1 MNKYIMNKNERV
13 DALIQN
19 ITILLQVIKLSNDEE
34 ACLNWLHDLEE
45 RVEDIKSIFFEDLFS
60 E

>member
-1 MNKYIMNKNERV
+1 MNKNERV
-13 DALIQN
+13 DALIQKL
-19 ITILLQVIKLSNDEE
+19 TILLQAIKQSNNEK

-45 RVEDIKSIFFEDLFS
+45 DVKDIKSIFFEDLFS